1 MFDSPYSF
9 LKIFGILIGIALF
22 FYYFQ
27 AVMTTI
33 AGFFDWIKRKK
44 KYEAD
49 KLKYSQLPNKS
60 DEIVNKK
67 GNLTQKIPE
76 SVNFHLLKLVNSK
89 DNGEIHF
96 SITGGAISNIEI
108 GSEDLSPIIIDP
120 KTFIANNSSGHI
132 YFAKNNPM
140 IDKITFW
147 VNFDDAQMIRHS
159 NIYLVSLTE
168 EKLQEL

>member
-27 AVMTTI
+27 AVMTAIT
-33 AGFFDWIKRKK
+33 GFIDWIKRKE

-67 GNLTQKIPE
+67 DNLNQKFPE
-76 SVNFHLLKLVNSK
+76 SINFHLLKLVNSK

-108 GSEDLSPIIIDP
+108 GSNDLSPIIIEP

-140 IDKITFW
+140 IDKVTFW
-147 VNFDDAQMIRHS
+147 IHFDDAQMIRHS
-159 NIYLVSLTE
+159 NIYLVSLSE